1 MLIRRTKKLFSLLKE
16 AMQQWNLDNAERL
29 AAALSYYAIFSLAP
43 TLIIV
48 TVLLGQIVDQTLV
61 ETEVFH
67 QIERT
72 VGTDGAKLVG
82 QMLIDARKWDN
93 SLLAKSVGVITLL
106 IGASGAFAQ
115 LQGALN
121 TIWGVRAKPNRGI
134 VNFLRTRLF
143 SFVMVLVIGFMLLL
157 SVVISTWLVLID
169 TWFSRVLPEL
179 HMIFNVGN
187 FVVSFGVVMLL
198 FALLYKVVPDV
209 KIRWHDIWVG
219 AAVTAILFNLGKWA
233 IGLYLGNSKVVS
245 TFGTAGALVALLVWV
260 YYTAQIVLFGGE
272 FIKVFATRR
281 GRAVLP
287 ASHAI
292 NVTWTSDDAT
302 LID

>member
-1 MLIRRTKKLFSLLKE
+1 MVVRWFKKLFSLLKE
-16 AMQQWNLDNAERL
+16 SMQQWSLDNAERL

-48 TVLLGQIVDQTLV
+48 TVLLGQIVDQKLV
-61 ETEVFH
+61 ESEVFH

-72 VGTDGAKLVG
+72 VGTDGAKMVG

-93 SLLAKSVGVITLL
+93 SLFAKSVGVITLL
-106 IGASGAFAQ
+106 IGASGVFAQ

-121 TIWGVRAKPNRGI
+121 TIWGVRAKPKRGPI
-134 VNFLRTRLF
+134 NFLRTRLF
-143 SFVMVLVIGFMLLL
+143 SFVMVLVIGSILLL

-169 TWFSRVLPEL
+169 SWLIQVMPEL
-179 HMIFNVGN
+179 HLVANVGN
-187 FVVSFGVVMLL
+187 AIVSFGVIMLL

-209 KIRWHDIWVG
+209 KIRWHDIWAG
-219 AAVTAILFNLGKWA
+219 AAVTTVLFNLGKWG
-233 IGLYLGNSKVVS
+233 IGLYLGNSRIVS

-260 YYTAQIVLFGGE
+260 YYSAQIVLFGGE

-292 NVTWTSDDAT
+292 NVTWTSDDAS
-302 LID
+302 LVD

>member
-1 MLIRRTKKLFSLLKE
+1 MVRWFKKLFSLLKE
-16 AMQQWNLDNAERL
+16 SMHQWSLDNGERL
-29 AAALSYYAIFSLAP
+29 AAALSFYAIFSLAP

-61 ETEVFH
+61 ESQVYH

-93 SLLAKSVGVITLL
+93 SLFAKGVGVITLL

-121 TIWGVRAKPNRGI
+121 TIWGVRAKPKRGPI
-134 VNFLRTRLF
+134 NFLRTRLF
-143 SFVMVLVIGFMLLL
+143 SFVMVLIIGAILLL
-157 SVVISTWLVLID
+157 SVVISTSLVLID
-169 TWFSRVLPEL
+169 GWLVQVRPEL
-179 HMIFNVGN
+179 HLLINVGN
-187 FVVSFGVVMLL
+187 FIVSFGVIMLL

-209 KIRWHDIWVG
+209 KIRWHDIWAG
-219 AAVTAILFNLGKWA
+219 AAVTAVLFNLGKWG
-233 IGLYLGNSKVVS
+233 IGLYLGNSRFIS
-245 TFGTAGALVALLVWV
+245 AFGTVGAFVALLVWV
-260 YYTAQIVLFGGE
+260 YYSAQIVLFGGA

-292 NVTWTSDDAT
+292 NVIWTSDDAT
-302 LID
+302 LAD